1 MKIRKNYTC
10 PLEIIHDI
18 IKGKWKPIIIFKL
31 KNNSKSL
38 SELKKS
44 IAGISQKMLLEQLKE
59 LQKFKIVDKSSSK
72 GYPLHVEYFLT
83 KNKGTRLLQAFEIM
97 QDIGI
102 DYMLENGKKKEL
114 IEKGF
119 TNDILDQIYNKS

>member
-1 MKIRKNYTC
+1 
-10 PLEIIHDI
+10 
-18 IKGKWKPIIIFKL
+18 
-31 KNNSKSL
+31 
-38 SELKKS
+38 
-44 IAGISQKMLLEQLKE
+44 MLLEQLKE